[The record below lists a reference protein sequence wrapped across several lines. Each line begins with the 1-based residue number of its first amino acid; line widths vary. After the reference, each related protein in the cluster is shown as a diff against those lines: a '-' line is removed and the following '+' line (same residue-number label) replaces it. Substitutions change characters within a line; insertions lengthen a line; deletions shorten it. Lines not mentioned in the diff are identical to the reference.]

1 MDADKG
7 VGFNTTVGGC
17 GLRSFRGF
25 ETVKGGSEVGV
36 TFGTEVNGR
45 VGSEDE

>member
-1 MDADKG
+1 MDADTG
-7 VGFNTTVGGC
+7 VGLNPTVGGC
-17 GLRSFRGF
+17 GLRYFWGI

-45 VGSEDE
+45 VGFEDE